1 VFLGVRGNGMGW
13 VNMRLGPS
21 ILVLVNLNSA
31 QNHEISSKKVQV
43 VRTQQVRYH
52 SQNIET
58 TFHLQVIA

>member
-1 VFLGVRGNGMGW
+1 MGW

-21 ILVLVNLNSA
+21 IFVLVNLNSA